1 MVLTRRHLLS
11 GISTGLFA
19 SALPGVLHA
28 QTTSHTDITD
38 NMVLISGLGGN
49 VLACS
54 IGDSLILVDTG
65 NVRSIS
71 SLLDSLDALDGR
83 ERVHTVFNTHW
94 HLDQVGGNAYFGGQG
109 ANIIAHEKTRQY
121 LSTPYYLF
129 EEKRYQE
136 PVPEAA
142 MPTETIYQE
151 GQMTIA
157 GDNIEYAY
165 LQSAHTNGDIYVRFV
180 NANVIAAGDVVSPEI
195 DPVFDWFS
203 GGWVG
208 GRVDALDG
216 LLDLCDNE
224 TVIVPAYGPAIARKN
239 VEAERD
245 FMQYIYDTLV
255 DQIRMGF
262 DYRDS
267 LASGMMDAAPRQL
280 DNPEKF
286 LYDAHK
292 GLWAHHNKLEP
303 NIV

>member
-1 MVLTRRHLLS
+1 
-11 GISTGLFA
+11 
-19 SALPGVLHA
+19 
-28 QTTSHTDITD
+28 
-38 NMVLISGLGGN
+38 
-49 VLACS
+49 
-54 IGDSLILVDTG
+54 
-65 NVRSIS
+65 
-71 SLLDSLDALDGR
+71 
-83 ERVHTVFNTHW
+83 
-94 HLDQVGGNAYFGGQG
+94 
-109 ANIIAHEKTRQY
+109 
-121 LSTPYYLF
+121 
-129 EEKRYQE
+129 
-136 PVPEAA
+136 
-142 MPTETIYQE
+142 
-151 GQMTIA
+151 MTIA

-224 TVIVPAYGPAIARKN
+224 TVIVPAYGPAIARQN